1 MAEHKQEW
9 QRISLLRDTFES
21 VLRVKIPGCEI
32 NSGEAQRSP
41 YISNISFPGVDNQS
55 LLLNLDMAGLSASVG
70 SACSS
75 GSINQSHVLQAMD
88 LADDVINSA
97 IRFSFGRFTTGQEI
111 ESAVEIIDSHRGPK
125 KR

>member
-1 MAEHKQEW
+1 MHKRALNKEEYDELHE
-9 QRISLLRDTFES
+9 SLGIIAD
-21 VLRVKIPGCEI
+21 
-32 NSGEAQRSP
+32 
-41 YISNISFPGVDNQS
+41 
-55 LLLNLDMAGLSASVG
+55 SASR
-70 SACSS
+70 
-75 GSINQSHVLQAMD
+75 IPDIDVLQAMD